1 MTSLTRRRK
10 KKPPLSSPPII
21 SNLTERC
28 SCIPGV
34 CVCLVTVAMPDPYS
48 LLILFCLPLCCPQQP
63 VFRCCISWHIYIYKK
78 NAWRKNSLSA
88 RHPAC
93 LLWLKDSKIPY
104 SQSHL
109 PFITFQCV
117 AWHRMCH
124 KKCYKKTEWVRCQRD
139 SDLWNWRHSTR
150 YTTFVCV
157 YKSCL
162 WRITFQ
168 GPEHHLRSLCIDPFA
183 WSITI
188 CLHTLL
194 WKWIWRSAKVVTWY
208 KCLFFNCL
216 HVLTWT
222 SISGCFFLG
231 GGECSISTCWP
242 TCHWLSWD
250 GRVTWHQ

>member
-1 MTSLTRRRK
+1 MFLHPRCVCVSGYCCHAWSVLTSNSLL
-10 KKPPLSSPPII
+10 PASLLSSAACFQVLYF
-21 SNLTERC
+21 LT
-28 SCIPGV
+28 
-34 CVCLVTVAMPDPYS
+34 Y
-48 LLILFCLPLCCPQQP
+48 
-63 VFRCCISWHIYIYKK
+63 IYIYIK

-150 YTTFVCV
+150 YTTVVCV
-157 YKSCL
+157 YKSWL

-188 CLHTLL
+188 CLHALL

-222 SISGCFFLG
+222 SFSGCFFFGG